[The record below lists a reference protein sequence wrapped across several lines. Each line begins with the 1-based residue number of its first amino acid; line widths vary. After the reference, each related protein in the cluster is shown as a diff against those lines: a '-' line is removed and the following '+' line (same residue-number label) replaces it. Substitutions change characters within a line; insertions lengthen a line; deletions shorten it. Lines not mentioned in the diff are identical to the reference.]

1 MNITLPYPLSE
12 YAVQVVG
19 SGLAL
24 LGAVAGVIG
33 TFAVVRRQ
41 SLQGDAVSHAALPGV
56 AIAFL
61 LGGRSPLFL
70 VLGGAVAGWV
80 AMRMVGGIVRRSRI
94 PFDTALAG
102 ALAVFFGAGLMLMT
116 YLQKL
121 AARQP
126 TNVIEEWAK
135 PAANATIGHGLER
148 YLFGQAAF
156 LKDTDLWTIALLGGG
171 VVLVAVLCWK
181 EFKLVSFDP
190 DFAASIGYS
199 TRWVD
204 ALLTTLVVVSV
215 VIGLQ
220 SVGVVLMSALL
231 IAPAT
236 AARQWT
242 NRLGVMALLAAVFGA
257 VAGFGGEVVSH
268 VSSGEG
274 RTVPTGPTVVLCATM
289 VVVVSLLFGAKR
301 GLVWRVVS
309 REPKASE
316 FRSRSPS
323 VRG

>member
-1 MNITLPYPLSE
+1 VQFLPYPLSE
-12 YAVQVVG
+12 YTVQVVG
-19 SGLAL
+19 GGLAL

-41 SLQGDAVSHAALPGV
+41 SLQGDAISHAALPGV
-56 AIAFL
+56 ALAFL
-61 LGGRSPLFL
+61 LGGRSPVAL

-80 AMRMVGGIVRRSRI
+80 AMRLVSGIVRRSRI

-102 ALAVFFGAGLMLMT
+102 ALAVFFGAGLTLMT

-121 AARQP
+121 AARPP
-126 TNVIEEWAK
+126 TNDFERWAK

-156 LKDTDLWTIALLGGG
+156 LNEADLWTIALLGGG
-171 VVLVAVLCWK
+171 AVLVAVLCWK

-190 DFAASIGYS
+190 DFAASVGYQ
-199 TRWVD
+199 TRLID

-231 IAPAT
+231 VAPAT

-257 VAGFGGEVVSH
+257 VSGFGGEVLSH
-268 VSSGEG
+268 VFSGEG
-274 RTVPTGPTVVLCATM
+274 RTLPTGPTVVLCASA
-289 VVVVSLLFGAKR
+289 VVVVSLLVGSKR
-301 GLVWRVVS
+301 GLVWRVPVPLS
-309 REPKASE
+309 PGGRGEPT
-316 FRSRSPS
+316 RVQNP
-323 VRG
+323 G